1 MTTTMT
7 GKLLDERYELLEVI
21 GEGGM
26 GVVYEGRHIA
36 LGRKVAVKILGE
48 EFSAVDQATQRFMQ
62 EAQIAG
68 SLGHPNICEVTDVG
82 STAEGL
88 PYMVMQ
94 YLEGRTLSEL
104 IEESAGGLSA
114 ARALDIVVQ
123 MLSAL
128 QVAHEAGIVHRDLK
142 PENIF
147 LTRMGDRADFVKI
160 LDFGISK
167 VVGARAQ
174 DLQKLT
180 ATGMVLGT
188 PYYMAPEQAAGE
200 KDLDVRVDI
209 YAVGVLLFELLVGCP
224 PYEADSYNE
233 LIVKIVNE
241 PVPRVCEHN
250 PQVSRKLERVVYKAM
265 AKDREQRYDTV
276 RDFRGALLKAG
287 EDAGLSIPLHLSTV
301 TNLDKNP
308 LSSAAAEVT
317 DRMPTVNLG
326 LFKRHRRRWGWIAG
340 GVAAVAV
347 VVIGIVAFGSQR
359 KSSPS
364 SVGGS
369 GPKAAMRRVRPAMRR
384 VAPPP
389 VMQPR
394 PNHVRIRF
402 VGLPAGGKIIV
413 NGQQI
418 EGTSIDLLRGT
429 LQLPF
434 RAEATGKLPITGLIQ
449 SDRDREVELAFKPL
463 PFMDAMGMD
472 AMGMDAMGMDAMG
485 MDAMGMDAM
494 GMDAM
499 DMAPAMRW
507 GFIRGRQGTNVK
519 TNYDDSD

>member
-1 MTTTMT
+1 MTTAP
-7 GKLLDERYELLEVI
+7 KLLDERYELFGVI

-26 GVVYEGRHIA
+26 GIVYEGKHVA

-82 STAEGL
+82 STADGL

-94 YLEGRTLSEL
+94 YLEGRVLSDL
-104 IEESAGGLSA
+104 IEESEKGLSA
-114 ARALDIVVQ
+114 NRALDIIVQ
-123 MLSAL
+123 MLLAL

-167 VVGARAQ
+167 VVGARAE
-174 DLQKLT
+174 DLKKLT

-200 KDLDVRVDI
+200 KQLDVRVDI
-209 YAVGVLLFELLVGCP
+209 YAVGVLLFELLVGHP

-241 PVPRVCEHN
+241 PVPKVRAHN
-250 PQVSRKLERVVYKAM
+250 PNVTKKLDRVVYKAM
-265 AKDREQRYDTV
+265 AKDRERRYDNA
-276 RDFRGALLKAG
+276 RDFREALLKAG
-287 EDAGLSIPLHLSTV
+287 EDAGLSIPLHLATA
-301 TNLDKNP
+301 TNLGKNT

-326 LFKRHRRRWGWIAG
+326 NLKRRRRPWGWIAG

-347 VVIGIVAFGSQR
+347 VVIGIVAFDSQR
-359 KSSPS
+359 KSNPDDHD
-364 SVGGS
+364 GG
-369 GPKAAMRRVRPAMRR
+369 GGKAAMRGFKPAMR
-384 VAPPP
+384 VKTPPP
-389 VMQPR
+389 VMRLQA
-394 PNHVRIRF
+394 NHVRIRF
-402 VGLPAGGKIIV
+402 VGLPAGGKIFV
-413 NGQQI
+413 NGQ
-418 EGTSIDLLRGT
+418 ELKSPSIDLARGT
-429 LQLPF
+429 VQLPF
-434 RAEATGKLPITGLIQ
+434 RAEAKGYVAITGMIP
-449 SDRDREVELAFKPL
+449 SDRDHEVKLPFRPL
-463 PFMDAMGMD
+463 PKVDAMDAGVMGKD
-472 AMGMDAMGMDAMG
+472 PKGV
-485 MDAMGMDAM
+485 DAM

-499 DMAPAMRW
+499 DMKPAMRW
-507 GFIRGRQGTNVK
+507 GFIRGRHGTNVK

>member
-1 MTTTMT
+1 MTTE
-7 GKLLDERYELLEVI
+7 GKLLDERYELRKVI

-48 EFSAVDQATQRFMQ
+48 EFSSVDQATQRFMQ

-82 STAEGL
+82 TTAEGL

-94 YLEGRTLSEL
+94 YLEGRTLGEL
-104 IEESAGGLSA
+104 IEETPEGLNA
-114 ARALDIVVQ
+114 ERALDIIIQV
-123 MLSAL
+123 LLAL

-147 LTRMGDRADFVKI
+147 LTQMGDRTDFVKI

-188 PYYMAPEQAAGE
+188 PYYMAPEQAAGAKE
-200 KDLDVRVDI
+200 LDARVDI
-209 YAVGVLLFELLVGCP
+209 YAVGVLLFELLVGHP

-241 PVPRVCEHN
+241 PVPRAREHN
-250 PQVSRKLERVVYKAM
+250 PQLSARLDQAVFRAM
-265 AKDREQRYDTV
+265 AKDRDERFDTV
-276 RDFRGALLKAG
+276 RQLRQELVKAG
-287 EDAGLSIPLHLSTV
+287 EDAGLSIPLHLASATS
-301 TNLDKNP
+301 LSKNT

-317 DRMPTVNLG
+317 DRMPTVNIGRPSRL
-326 LFKRHRRRWGWIAG
+326 RVPWGWIAA
-340 GVAAVAV
+340 GVALMAVLT
-347 VVIGIVAFGSQR
+347 VALISFGMR
-359 KSSPS
+359 
-364 SVGGS
+364 GRS
-369 GPKAAMRRVRPAMRR
+369 GREAAREPARPGRITRPPRQGTMARAR
-384 VAPPP
+384 TPPP
-389 VMQPR
+389 PR

-402 VGLPAGGKIIV
+402 VGLPRGGRILV
-413 NGQQI
+413 NGQQL
-418 EGTSIDLLRGT
+418 EGTTIDLMRGT
-429 LQLPF
+429 AMLPF
-434 RAEATGKLPITGLIQ
+434 RAEAKGKLPITGLVS
-449 SDRDREVELAFKPL
+449 SDRDHEISLSFKPL
-463 PFMDAMGMD
+463 EASHRAEPDPMGSMATD
-472 AMGMDAMGMDAMG
+472 PMGSMATDPMGSMATDPMG
-485 MDAMGMDAM
+485 S
-494 GMDAM
+494 
-499 DMAPAMRW
+499 MAAPPPMRW
-507 GFIRGRQGTNVK
+507 GIIRGRHGTSVK

>member
-1 MTTTMT
+1 MTT
-7 GKLLDERYELLEVI
+7 GPKLLDERYELLDVI

-82 STAEGL
+82 STQEGL

-94 YLEGRTLSEL
+94 FLEGRTLSEL
-104 IEESAGGLSA
+104 IEESETGLSA
-114 ARALDIVVQ
+114 NRALDIIVQ
-123 MLSAL
+123 MLLAL

-200 KDLDVRVDI
+200 QELDVRVDI
-209 YAVGVLLFELLVGCP
+209 YAVGVLLFELLVGRP
-224 PYEADSYNE
+224 PYEADSYNG
-233 LIVKIVNE
+233 LIVKIVND
-241 PVPRVCEHN
+241 PVPRVRDHN
-250 PQVSRKLERVVYKAM
+250 PNVSKKLERVVYKAM
-265 AKDREQRYDTV
+265 AKDRERRYESV
-276 RDFRGALLKAG
+276 RDFRAALLKAG
-287 EDAGLSIPLHLSTV
+287 EDAGLSIPLHLATA
-301 TNLDKNP
+301 TNLGKNT

-326 LFKRHRRRWGWIAG
+326 NLKRRRRRWVWIAG
-340 GVAAVAV
+340 GVAAMVV

-359 KSSPS
+359 RS
-364 SVGGS
+364 GS
-369 GPKAAMRRVRPAMRR
+369 GGDAARSGTSPPPPRPVMRR

-389 VMQPR
+389 VMSPM
-394 PNHVRIRF
+394 PNHVRIKF
-402 VGLPAGGKIIV
+402 VGLPEGGHILV
-413 NGQQI
+413 NGQRI
-418 EGTSIDLLRGT
+418 AGTSIDLMVGT
-429 LQLPF
+429 ALLPF
-434 RAEATGKLPITGLIQ
+434 RAEATGMQPITGLVA
-449 SDRDREVELAFKPL
+449 SDKDHEIKLAFKLL
-463 PFMDAMGMD
+463 PTLDAKNAGAMGADAMGMD
-472 AMGMDAMGMDAMG
+472 AMGTDAMGMV
-485 MDAMGMDAM
+485 
-494 GMDAM
+494 
-499 DMAPAMRW
+499 PPMRW
-507 GFIRGRQGTNVK
+507 GIIHGRGGTNVK